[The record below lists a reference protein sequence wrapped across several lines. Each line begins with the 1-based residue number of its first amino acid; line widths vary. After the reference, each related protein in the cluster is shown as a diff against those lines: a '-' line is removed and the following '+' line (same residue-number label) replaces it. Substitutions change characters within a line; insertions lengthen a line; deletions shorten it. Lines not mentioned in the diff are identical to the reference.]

1 MKKIHKASISAYIQK
16 NALLLVSTCA
26 ALCLYA
32 SRSKLVLLAEA
43 GIFAAVA
50 FTAWLNQDA
59 PRRRQEQNPA
69 VMLLAA
75 DFTLIGVLSFL
86 SSVKKL
92 LPALP
97 PAVPIAIA
105 LVGAVASF
113 YAFDCLARWMDGRI
127 CEILQADTA
136 RCDFRGRWGNFLF
149 PVSFAAL
156 FLLDNRLNMNGQY
169 LLSMLAGAGIAVV
182 IAARAGSLWRFC
194 RRDCPGWVL
203 FCGLTAAG
211 ICWFQQ
217 KSWSA
222 AAPQTGPVGTVLAI
236 AAYFFVFVC
245 VSGFWRWLRQGIRG
259 LFRDVSRGEWAF
271 YGGVLLVLF
280 AVVTVVFLSTDAF
293 YETPYPYDIV
303 YTSDSHILVQNNAY
317 LWISN
322 DQNDLR
328 QPLFAVFSAPFLG
341 LSYLISNLLS
351 VPAPVNALLMNYP
364 QILLL
369 FLANF
374 LLARMLGVRGWKRPG
389 LLLLLTSAYPALL
402 FSFMMEQ
409 YIVAYFYLILFLYS
423 AWAGRPDAIALCG
436 AGGTLLTSVVSVPL
450 TSGRNPLMDLK
461 GWFQDVLDGA
471 ISFVIFLLAFSR
483 LDIIL
488 NAAGSLMDLNR
499 FAGEALCVW
508 EKLCQYTAFVAGC
521 LWAPAA
527 QVTENTWGNI
537 SWQLVQAQSLN
548 YAGIGI
554 LLLCLLSVVLNR
566 RDKVTRLAGA
576 WVAFS
581 ILVLLVVG
589 WGTQEN
595 GLILYALYFGWAIL
609 ALLYRLAEWIGAKL
623 SSPCL
628 AGIFSI
634 IGGIALLA
642 VNVGAMAE
650 LIAFAM
656 DAYRV

>member
-26 ALCLYA
+26 ALCLFA
-32 SRSKLVLLAEA
+32 SRSKLMLLAEA

-59 PRRRQEQNPA
+59 PRKAQEKNPA

-86 SSVKKL
+86 SNVKKL

-105 LVGAVASF
+105 LVGAVVSV
-113 YAFDCLARWMDGRI
+113 YAFGCLARWIDSRI
-127 CEILQADTA
+127 CDFLRADPTRRA
-136 RCDFRGRWGNFLF
+136 FRGRWGNFLF
-149 PVSFAAL
+149 PVSGAAL
-156 FLLDNRLNMNGQY
+156 FLLDNRLNMNEPY
-169 LLSMLAGAGIAVV
+169 LLSMLAGAGIAAVV
-182 IAARAGSLWRFC
+182 AARAGSLWYFC

-222 AAPQTGPVGTVLAI
+222 ATPQTGPAGTVLAI
-236 AAYFFVFVC
+236 AAFFFVFVC
-245 VSGFWRWLRQGIRG
+245 VSGFWRWLRQGLRG
-259 LFRDVSRGEWAF
+259 LFQDVGRGEWAF

-280 AVVTVVFLSTDAF
+280 TVVTVVFLGTDAF
-293 YETPYPYDIV
+293 YETAYPYDIV

-322 DQNDLR
+322 GQNDLR
-328 QPLFAVFSAPFLG
+328 QPLFAVFAAPFLG

-351 VPAPVNALLMNYP
+351 APASVDALLMNYP

-389 LLLLLTSAYPALL
+389 FLLLLTCAYPALL

-409 YIVAYFYLILFLYS
+409 YIIAYFYLILFLYS
-423 AWAGRPDAIALCG
+423 VWTGRPDAIAFCG
-436 AGGTLLTSVVSVPL
+436 AGGTLLTGVVTAPL
-450 TSGRNPLMDLK
+450 TSGRNPRMDLK
-461 GWFQDVLDGA
+461 GWLQDVLNGA

-488 NAAGSLMDLNR
+488 NAALSLMDLNR
-499 FAGEALCVW
+499 FAGEALSLW

-537 SWQLVQAQSLN
+537 SWQLVRSQSLN
-548 YAGIGI
+548 WAGIGI
-554 LLLCLLSVVLNR
+554 LLLCLMSVVLNR
-566 RDKVTRLAGA
+566 RDKMTRLAGA
-576 WVAFS
+576 WVVFS
-581 ILVLLVVG
+581 TLVLLAAG

-595 GLILYALYFGWAIL
+595 GLILYALYFGWAIP
-609 ALLYRLAEWIGAKL
+609 ALLYRLAEWIGTKL
-623 SSPCL
+623 SKPNL
-628 AGIFSI
+628 AGILSVV
-634 IGGIALLA
+634 GGIALLA